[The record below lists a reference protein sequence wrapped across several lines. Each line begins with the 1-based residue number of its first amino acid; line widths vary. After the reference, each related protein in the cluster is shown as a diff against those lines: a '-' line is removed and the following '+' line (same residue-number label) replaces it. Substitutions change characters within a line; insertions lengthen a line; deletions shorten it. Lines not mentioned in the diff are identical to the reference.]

1 CGFCFLDTT
10 LLLPPDQPSLPNPW
24 ICQSESA
31 FSYMTLFLY
40 PGPRLKLLPRILLP
54 LSALTAL
61 TQFMFPD
68 HRNLLSHWVY
78 KPKNLWDAS
87 QLLPCQHSH
96 SEDLK
101 IGFLVPLRIL
111 RRLVAFSLSL
121 TSVII
126 LSFLHSSH

>member
-1 CGFCFLDTT
+1 
-10 LLLPPDQPSLPNPW
+10 
-24 ICQSESA
+24 
-31 FSYMTLFLY
+31 MTSFLY
-40 PGPRLKLLPRILLP
+40 PGPRFKLLPRILLP

-87 QLLPCQHSH
+87 QLLPRQHSH

-101 IGFLVPLRIL
+101 IGFLVPLWIL